1 VKEDTSRAFIR
12 GVLGRCPKCGR
23 GRLFYRYLKV
33 VDRCSVCGEQYGHY
47 RADDAPPWLTI
58 MLVGHMTVPLILV
71 LEENFAPPPWM
82 EYVVYLPIVVLLT
95 LSLLPRCK
103 GVILA
108 ILWKTKA
115 EGSEVT

>member
-1 VKEDTSRAFIR
+1 
-12 GVLGRCPKCGR
+12 
-23 GRLFYRYLKV
+23 
-33 VDRCSVCGEQYGHY
+33 
-47 RADDAPPWLTI
+47 
-58 MLVGHMTVPLILV
+58 
-71 LEENFAPPPWM
+71 
-82 EYVVYLPIVVLLT
+82 VLLT

>member
-1 VKEDTSRAFIR
+1 
-12 GVLGRCPKCGR
+12 
-23 GRLFYRYLKV
+23 
-33 VDRCSVCGEQYGHY
+33 
-47 RADDAPPWLTI
+47 
-58 MLVGHMTVPLILV
+58 MTVPLILV
-71 LEENFAPPPWM
+71 LEEHFAPPPWV